1 MIIEEFK
8 GVGVSIAKCYFF
20 FFKEGMKIKTGVL
33 DGEELQPQFIPLL
46 REGKL

>member
-8 GVGVSIAKCYFF
+8 GVGVSIAKCF

-33 DGEELQPQFIPLL
+33 DGEELQPQFLPLL